1 LKEKALTDLILNSN
15 QSGSE
20 LFKHDEN
27 LMSQTS
33 FGGCGGSDKRTNS
46 RIDQSSKGLDF
57 DHFFGQIESHKDELI
72 ERERILALF
81 LNKNGGND

>member
-1 LKEKALTDLILNSN
+1 LILNSN
-15 QSGSE
+15 QSGTE

-27 LMSQTS
+27 LLLMSQTS
-33 FGGCGGSDKRTNS
+33 FGGCGGSDKITNS

-72 ERERILALF
+72 ERERILAKF